1 MIFPVS
7 ILFHTSALFFVPFF
21 IVNRLDVNKKILLV
35 FSVAVFV
42 LSYFDVLFMF
52 LLNSDWFYGTR
63 YGRYVATSF
72 FSETIFNT
80 GYGMILKFL
89 VPFYVLKRLLVV
101 DYKNGSVYYL
111 VIGYLLSIALAA
123 KINIFGRVLEVFG
136 IALIFAIPLYFAC
149 KKNNICIKYA
159 ILLFYVLL
167 FQLFIRDNDGS
178 SVYGDNG
185 IYPYQ
190 TFLIK

>member
-1 MIFPVS
+1 MLLLYLISLSAIRNAISISIVLLSFDLLFNGKVKKSLMIYPVS
-7 ILFHTSALFFVPFF
+7 ILFHTSALFLFLF
-21 IVNRLDVNKKILLV
+21 IVNRLDVKKKILLV

-123 KINIFGRVLEVFG
+123 KINIFGRVLEV
-136 IALIFAIPLYFAC
+136 LE
-149 KKNNICIKYA
+149 
-159 ILLFYVLL
+159 
-167 FQLFIRDNDGS
+167 
-178 SVYGDNG
+178 
-185 IYPYQ
+185 
-190 TFLIK
+190 

>member
-1 MIFPVS
+1 M
-7 ILFHTSALFFVPFF
+7 
-21 IVNRLDVNKKILLV
+21 
-35 FSVAVFV
+35 
-42 LSYFDVLFMF
+42 LSYVDVLFMF